1 MRIKAEG
8 NVPAS
13 PETALSRSIRRVA
26 SGDSGRAGGPVLGS
40 AHAKAIL
47 FGEHAVV
54 YGAPAVAIPLHA
66 LTAVAEVSP
75 RREGTRIHSAL
86 FHGDA
91 DDAPARIQPLLEAI
105 YSAQRH
111 TGISDMG
118 VELRLDSTVPYERGL
133 GSSAVVGVA
142 VARAVAALAGVQMD
156 ADEIF
161 VVAMDCERIA
171 HGRSSGLD
179 PRTVISEVPIRF
191 HGGEVAH
198 IQVGAPL
205 VFVLADSGHAGSTAR
220 AVGAVRASLKADP
233 ERISGLI
240 DRLGEIAEGSL
251 DQLAAGDRE
260 GLGAQMFEAH
270 RHLAELGVSDVALER
285 LVDAARAAGATGAK
299 LTGGGRGGCVIA
311 LARDDEHGARLEHAL
326 RRAGAARTWRT
337 TVSQA

>member
-1 MRIKAEG
+1 MRIQADGGVPVRPDASLLRPAGAAPSGSEG
-8 NVPAS
+8 QG
-13 PETALSRSIRRVA
+13 L
-26 SGDSGRAGGPVLGS
+26 GG

-66 LTAVAEVSP
+66 LTAVARVRP
-75 RREGTRIHSAL
+75 RPAGTRIHSAL

-91 DDAPARIQPLLEAI
+91 DDAPARIQPLLEAV

-111 TGISDMG
+111 TGSMASG

-142 VARAVAALAGVQMD
+142 VARAVAALAGVELTP
-156 ADEIF
+156 DEVF
-161 VVAMDCERIA
+161 EVAMDCERIA

-191 HGGEVAH
+191 HAGTVAPVR
-198 IQVGAPL
+198 VGAPL
-205 VFVLADSGHAGSTAR
+205 VFVLADSGHAGSTSQ
-220 AVGAVRASLKADP
+220 AVGSVRARLEAEPDRVTP
-233 ERISGLI
+233 LI
-240 DRLGEIAEGSL
+240 DRLGEIAESSL
-251 DQLAAGDRE
+251 DQLASGDRDA
-260 GLGAQMFEAH
+260 LGAQMSEAH
-270 RHLAELGVSDVALER
+270 RHLAALGVSDVSLER
-285 LVDAARAAGATGAK
+285 LVDAASAAGAAGAK

-326 RRAGAARTWRT
+326 RSAGATRTWRT
-337 TVSQA
+337 TVEAG